1 MTIKDNLSGAFLPM
15 LSGFTVLT
23 IEGRDAEAFAQAQF
37 MNDLRPL
44 APEHW
49 HWNGWLNAKGRV
61 IALFALLH
69 VAPDRLWLVLPDHD
83 ATALAEALQ
92 RFVFRSKLSLT
103 VRNEWQ
109 AAADWHT
116 APDTSESPD
125 SIAGEPDTGL
135 RLNWGGPTEP
145 RHLWLLP
152 AGDPALAAASPD
164 NDARWHDYDLRHGFP
179 RLRGDHVAAW
189 TPHMLSLDRLAAF
202 SVKKGCYPGQEIV
215 ARTHFLG
222 QSKRVLAGLCGTGL
236 TAGLGIE
243 SDGQTVGTV
252 ICANPDGQRAL
263 AVISAAE
270 PLHVATG
277 ACHRVALLDGLRR
290 P

>member
-1 MTIKDNLSGAFLPM
+1 MTIKDNLSDAGLPM
-15 LSGFTVLT
+15 LSGFTVLA
-23 IEGRDAEAFAQAQF
+23 IEGRDADAFAQAQF

-44 APEHW
+44 APGHW

-61 IALFALLH
+61 IALFALLR
-69 VAPDRLWLVLPDHD
+69 VAPDRLWLMLPDHD

-103 VRNEWQ
+103 AQSEWI
-109 AAADWHT
+109 AAADWC
-116 APDTSESPD
+116 ADTGAAEHLDLIEGDRVS
-125 SIAGEPDTGL
+125 GL
-135 RLNWGGPTEP
+135 RLNWGSPAEP
-145 RHLWLLP
+145 RHVWLLP
-152 AGDPALAAASPD
+152 ACDPALAAATPG
-164 NDARWHDYDLRHGFP
+164 NDARWHEYDLRHGFP
-179 RLRGDHVAAW
+179 RLRADHVAAW

-222 QSKRVLAGLCGTGL
+222 QSKRVLTGLCGTGL

-243 SDGQTVGTV
+243 SDGQSVGTV
-252 ICANPDGQRAL
+252 ICANASGQRAL
-263 AVISAAE
+263 AVLSAAE
-270 PLHVATG
+270 PLHAATG

>member
-1 MTIKDNLSGAFLPM
+1 MTIKDNLSDAGLPM
-15 LSGFTVLT
+15 LSGFTVLA
-23 IEGRDAEAFAQAQF
+23 IEGRDADAFAQAQF

-44 APEHW
+44 APGHW

-61 IALFALLH
+61 IALFALLR

-83 ATALAEALQ
+83 ATSLAEALQ

-103 VRNEWQ
+103 AQSEWI
-109 AAADWHT
+109 AAADWC
-116 APDTSESPD
+116 ADTGAAEHLDLIEGDLVS
-125 SIAGEPDTGL
+125 GL
-135 RLNWGGPTEP
+135 RLNWGSPAEP
-145 RHLWLLP
+145 RHFWLLP
-152 AGDPALAAASPD
+152 AGDPALAVATPG
-164 NDARWHDYDLRHGFP
+164 NDARWHEYDLRHGLP

-222 QSKRVLAGLCGTGL
+222 QSKRVLTGLCGTGL

-243 SDGQTVGTV
+243 SDGQSVGTV
-252 ICANPDGQRAL
+252 ICANASGQRAL
-263 AVISAAE
+263 AVLSAAE
-270 PLHVATG
+270 PLHAATG